1 MISRQSGRR
10 PGILWIVG
18 IAALALFLVVLAARG
33 PGGVEQRRVS
43 YRQAG
48 IATSEEEL
56 ELALPPMPDAE
67 NEASK
72 LRAAMSGWKRLNPG
86 SELEFQA
93 VDSLIQSTPALVT
106 NFQAEL
112 MANRASVELLHSITN
127 PSHSR
132 IGRQLKSQSDSPD
145 LFYQYQKSLQ
155 ESSGVLRL
163 ECRVQRFRGDP
174 EKATRAFVSGLR
186 VVRILENTRTMPGHW
201 DHLHLLDGWLHE
213 LEWLLSR
220 GPVTGASLE
229 LLQRELELHDERLGL
244 PLVMQALRVS
254 TFELF
259 GRQWIDSTGS
269 NPGPV
274 YQPGPIER
282 VLIKLYVGS
291 GIPSRDLLRSLDL
304 MDRFA
309 ALAEKPTEAFQA
321 AEPPVNRVTG
331 ITAGLRLAVSHGEI
345 VTGESV
351 HELWNRR
358 LELVAR
364 LRCARTAVAVERWR
378 GLHEREIPKRLEIL
392 VPEVMP
398 SVLLQPS
405 GVAPLL
411 YSTRDSGYSIE
422 TPHGDSTRPPIVF
435 AVGLPSAHP

>member
-18 IAALALFLVVLAARG
+18 IAAFALLLVALATRG
-33 PGGVEQRRVS
+33 PGGVEQRRAT

-72 LRAAMSGWKRLNPG
+72 LRAAMSGWKRLNPAHK
-86 SELEFQA
+86 LEFQA

-112 MANRASVELLHSITN
+112 MANRASLELLHSITN
-127 PSHSR
+127 PAHSR

-163 ECRVQRFRGDP
+163 ECRVQRLNGDP
-174 EKATRAFVSGLR
+174 EKATQALVSGLR
-186 VVRILENTRTMPGHW
+186 VVRMLENTRTMPGHW

-213 LEWLLSR
+213 LEWLLSS

-229 LLQRELELHDERLGL
+229 LLRRELELHDERLGL
-244 PLVMQALRVS
+244 PLVVQALRAS
-254 TFELF
+254 TFESF
-259 GRQWIDSTGS
+259 RKQWIDSTGS
-269 NPGPV
+269 NPGIG

-309 ALAEKPTEAFQA
+309 ELAEKPTEAFQA
-321 AEPPVNRVTG
+321 AEPPVIRVTG
-331 ITAGLRLAVSHGEI
+331 ATAGLRMTVAHGEI
-345 VTGESV
+345 VIGEV
-351 HELWNRR
+351 LHDLWNRR

-378 GLHEREIPKRLEIL
+378 GRHGGEIPSRLDLLI
-392 VPEVMP
+392 PT
-398 SVLLQPS
+398 VLPAVLSQPS
-405 GVAPLL
+405 GDRAVE
-411 YSTRDSGYSIE
+411 YSPQASGYSIQSSC
-422 TPHGDSTRPPIVF
+422 GD
-435 AVGLPSAHP
+435 SAHPPVVITVHLSPR